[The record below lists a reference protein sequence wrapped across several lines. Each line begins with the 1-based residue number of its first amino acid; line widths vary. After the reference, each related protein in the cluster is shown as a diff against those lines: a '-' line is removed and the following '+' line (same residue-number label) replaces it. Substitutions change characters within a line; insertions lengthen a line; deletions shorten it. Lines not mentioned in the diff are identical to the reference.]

1 MAQNFFLRRLR
12 SQFKTSFQSIKCNR
26 SCQEIAEQNQTNAN
40 TMQPTGGGWGGES
53 SFSKSAKTKCK
64 HPAKM
69 KNYQNAKTIEKNA
82 FANLPHHH
90 HHHHLHGVW
99 HGLTFFLW
107 SFSCIAFIFLRKK
120 CNTPES
126 FALTALAL
134 ANVSGKLNVFFN
146 TNVAHV

>member
-1 MAQNFFLRRLR
+1 
-12 SQFKTSFQSIKCNR
+12 
-26 SCQEIAEQNQTNAN
+26 
-40 TMQPTGGGWGGES
+40 MQPTGGA
-53 SFSKSAKTKCK
+53 FSKSAKKKVQASSKNEKLPKCK
-64 HPAKM
+64 
-69 KNYQNAKTIEKNA
+69 NNWKNA
-82 FANLPHHH
+82 FANLP